1 MCFIPV
7 SIGTR
12 NAIVRW
18 NEVMM
23 HRRVTPLFLLIGLI
37 LLSLPVA
44 GSPQEPPAAGQSR
57 KKAAPNAGESMSGCV
72 DEHDGQYVLIHDQT
86 RNLIANLEAEGF
98 PTENFARHLGH
109 KVTVRGTSNPNGAHP
124 VFKVRSVETISDTC
138 GAQQH

>member
-1 MCFIPV
+1 MSTTSVIPV

-18 NEVMM
+18 NEAIM
-23 HRRVTPLFLLIGLI
+23 HCRVTPLLLLIGLI

-44 GSPQEPPAAGQSR
+44 ATLQEPPATRQS
-57 KKAAPNAGESMSGCV
+57 KKAAPKAAESLSGCV
-72 DEHDGQYVLIHDQT
+72 DEQDGQYVLIHDQT

-109 KVTVRGTSNPNGAHP
+109 
-124 VFKVRSVETISDTC
+124 
-138 GAQQH
+138 

>member
-1 MCFIPV
+1 MFLIPV

-12 NAIVRW
+12 NAIVRE
-18 NEVMM
+18 NEAIM
-23 HRRVTPLFLLIGLI
+23 HCRVTPLFLLIGLI
-37 LLSLPVA
+37 FLSLPVA
-44 GSPQEPPAAGQSR
+44 GTPQQPPAAQS
-57 KKAAPNAGESMSGCV
+57 KKATPKAESLSGCV

-124 VFKVRSVETISDTC
+124 VFKVRSVELISETC
-138 GAQQH
+138 GSQHH

>member
-1 MCFIPV
+1 
-7 SIGTR
+7 
-12 NAIVRW
+12 
-18 NEVMM
+18 MM